1 MSYEKIEQMKSVFQ
15 TNKEKSMRIK
25 YVGDACSSYVK
36 TVSDIENAY
45 TSLALQLLEP
55 DRKPFRE
62 ELDKNRSMALNN
74 VKDAISFVNQLAQ
87 DNEMELVYDGDI
99 NNSKALEDY
108 AFALFHD
115 YYKHYRN
122 EK

>member
-1 MSYEKIEQMKSVFQ
+1 MSYENIEKMKSVFQ

-36 TVSDIENAY
+36 TVADIENAF
-45 TSLALQLLEP
+45 TSLSLQLLKA
-55 DRKPFRE
+55 DIKPFRE

-74 VKDAISFVNQLAQ
+74 IKDALAYANQLAQ
-87 DNEMELVYDGDI
+87 ENDMEAVFEGDL
-99 NNSKALEDY
+99 NNSKELESY
-108 AFALFHD
+108 AFDLFHE